1 MTKKRWRD
9 QAQGK
14 ERLSVT
20 VGVVEREPGKFYGT
34 VPLGW
39 MRSLSEDPAALDGL
53 LEDFDAKVP
62 GLRIE
67 RFGTHD
73 PQAVVGP
80 VATRIGAEAFATS
93 LIQMICD
100 TLGISRDGPGPE
112 LRPAGE
118 GFHADFSTS
127 RRTDP
132 AQLGGPPDDLPE
144 RLLHARTLA
153 SVTPDADGALTLLL
167 AAWERL
173 KMDGDPHPLE
183 FVTLARAVVA
193 WAPVRDVPQTELS
206 VLEAR
211 ARHLAHLVSENI
223 SPSDQFVLLLCN
235 TGESGQMT
243 HIGSMDR
250 ATCIEVVG
258 EFVQH
263 LRADAERL
271 S

>member
-1 MTKKRWRD
+1 MKKRWRD

-14 ERLSVT
+14 ERLSVAI
-20 VGVVEREPGKFYGT
+20 GVVERAPGKFYGT
-34 VPLGW
+34 VPLEW
-39 MRSLSEDPAALDGL
+39 MRKLSTDPAALDGL
-53 LEDFDAKVP
+53 LDDFDAKVP
-62 GLRIE
+62 GLKIE
-67 RFGTHD
+67 RDAAGGAV
-73 PQAVVGP
+73 AVVGP
-80 VATRIGAEAFATS
+80 TDTRIAAEAFATS
-93 LIQMICD
+93 LVQMICD
-100 TLGISRDGPGPE
+100 TLGISRDGRGPE
-112 LRPAGE
+112 LRPVGE
-118 GFHADFSTS
+118 GFYADFNTS

-132 AQLGGPPDDLPE
+132 EQLGGPPDDLRE
-144 RLLHARTLA
+144 RLLRADVLA
-153 SVTPDADGALTLLL
+153 GGADDALTLLL
-167 AAWERL
+167 AAWTKL
-173 KMDGDPHPLE
+173 KTGRDPHPLE

-193 WAPVRDVPQTELS
+193 WAPVRELPQTELS

-211 ARHLAHLVSENI
+211 GRHLAHLVAANI

>member
-1 MTKKRWRD
+1 VKKRWRD
-9 QAQGK
+9 QAAGK
-14 ERLSVT
+14 ERISVAI
-20 VGVVEREPGKFYGT
+20 GVTEREPGRFYGG
-34 VPLGW
+34 VPLEW
-39 MRSLSEDPAALDGL
+39 MRRLSTDQAALDGL
-53 LEDFDAKVP
+53 LTDLDDKVP
-62 GLRIE
+62 GLKIE
-67 RFGTHD
+67 RDVTGGAV
-73 PQAVVGP
+73 AVVGP
-80 VATRIGAEAFATS
+80 VATALEAEAFANS
-93 LIQMICD
+93 LVQTICD
-100 TLGISRDGPGPE
+100 TLGITRDGSAPE
-112 LRPAGE
+112 MRPAGE

-132 AQLGGPPDDLPE
+132 QQLGGPPDDLPE

-173 KMDGDPHPLE
+173 KLDKDPHPLE

-193 WAPVRDVPQTELS
+193 WAPVRDVPQSELS

-211 ARHLAHLVSENI
+211 GRHLAHLVSENI

-235 TGESGQMT
+235 TGEAGQLT

-250 ATCIEVVG
+250 ATCIELVS
-258 EFVQH
+258 EFVEH